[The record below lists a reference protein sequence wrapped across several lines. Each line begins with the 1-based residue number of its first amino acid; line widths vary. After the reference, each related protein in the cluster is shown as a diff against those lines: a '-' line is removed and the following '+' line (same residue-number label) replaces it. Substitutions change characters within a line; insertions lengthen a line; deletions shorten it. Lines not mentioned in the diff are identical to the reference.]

1 MITIDKLRDLSRSYG
16 SNPHYNGIGMI
27 RLRVSETQAYL
38 FYSDLAVPFVNDIH
52 DHRYSFSSD
61 ILRGTLRTDV
71 YKFTESDE
79 YTDLNIVRRYWGDR
93 EPEITAP
100 NINLYKV
107 CTFDA
112 VEGET
117 YNIDYRVFHHV
128 TKTTPK
134 LITCMT
140 TQPLPWPVEAN
151 QFIESKS
158 NPSAAIDFKTMS
170 KGECWEVIE
179 YTLNDND

>member
-1 MITIDKLRDLSRSYG
+1 MITIDKLRDSSKSYG
-16 SNPHYNGIGMI
+16 SRPFYNGIGMI

-38 FYSDLAVPFVNDIH
+38 FYSDRSEPYVNDIH
-52 DHRYSFSSD
+52 DHRYSFSSA
-61 ILRGTLRTDV
+61 ILKGSLRTDV
-71 YKFTESDE
+71 FKFTESDK
-79 YTDLNIVRRYWGDR
+79 YTDLNVVRRYWDDR

-117 YNIDYRVFHHV
+117 YNIDYRMFHHV
-128 TKTTPK
+128 TKLTPK

-158 NPSAAIDFKTMS
+158 EPSAAITDKEMS
-170 KGECWEVIE
+170 RERCWEVIE
-179 YTLNDND
+179 YTLT

>member
-16 SNPHYNGIGMI
+16 SKPHYNGIGMI
-27 RLRVSETQAYL
+27 RLRVGETQAYL
-38 FYSDLAVPFVNDIH
+38 FYSDRSEPFVNDIH
-52 DHRYSFSSD
+52 NHRYSFSSF
-61 ILRGTLRTDV
+61 IVKGILRTDV
-71 YKFTESDE
+71 YKFTKSDK
-79 YTDLNIVRRYWGDR
+79 YTDLNVVRRYWDNTK
-93 EPEITAP
+93 PEILAA

-107 CTFDA
+107 YTFDA
-112 VEGET
+112 IEGDT

-128 TKTTPK
+128 TKQTPK

-140 TQPLPWPVEAN
+140 TQPEPWPVKAN

-158 NPSAAIDFKTMS
+158 NPSEPIDAKTMPI
-170 KGECWEVIE
+170 GECWEAIE